1 MKISICAPSYKRA
14 DTVLT
19 KNYLPGMVK
28 YYVDGSEYDSYI
40 ENNLNEIV
48 VRCKDGVQGNIS
60 RIRNYILE
68 EEFGAGADAVLI
80 VDDDLKG
87 IYRWV
92 NGEKN
97 IVEPKDFMYF
107 LEKHTLLCEEF
118 GFRLWGL
125 NVNKDKQTYKE
136 FTPFNTTNFIGC
148 PFHCTL
154 KSAEPRYDE
163 NIPLKEDY
171 DMTIQHCNKYR
182 GCLRV
187 NSYFYDAKQSKQ
199 VGGAASVRNFEE
211 EERQFKLL
219 IKKWGSKIVRV
230 DNSDRSTKDKR
241 KMDYNPKIII
251 PIKGI

>member
-92 NGEKN
+92 NGEK
-97 IVEPKDFMYF
+97 
-107 LEKHTLLCEEF
+107 KHSRAKRFYVL
-118 GFRLWGL
+118 FREAYA
-125 NVNKDKQTYKE
+125 V
-136 FTPFNTTNFIGC
+136 
-148 PFHCTL
+148 
-154 KSAEPRYDE
+154 
-163 NIPLKEDY
+163 
-171 DMTIQHCNKYR
+171 M
-182 GCLRV
+182 
-187 NSYFYDAKQSKQ
+187 
-199 VGGAASVRNFEE
+199 
-211 EERQFKLL
+211 
-219 IKKWGSKIVRV
+219 
-230 DNSDRSTKDKR
+230 
-241 KMDYNPKIII
+241 
-251 PIKGI
+251 